1 MTKRKSDQA
10 AVLDHASVHRRGL
23 MLVLSSPSGA
33 GKTTIS
39 RDLLDREPNLTMSI
53 SVTTRAKRPG
63 EVAGADYLFVD
74 TTTFNLMINRR
85 EFLEHA
91 QVFEN
96 YYGTPRSP
104 VEQALTAGRDV
115 LFDIDWQGTQQLAES
130 AREDLVT
137 VFILPPSTRELE
149 RRLHTRAQ
157 DPHDV
162 VARRMAR
169 AADEMSHWIE
179 YDYVIVNHDIE
190 SSVDAVQNILAA
202 ERLKRS
208 RQIGL
213 GDFVKAL
220 REGQ

>member
-1 MTKRKSDQA
+1 
-10 AVLDHASVHRRGL
+10 

-39 RDLLDREPNLTMSI
+39 RELLRREPNLAMSI
-53 SVTTRAKRPG
+53 SATTRAKRPG
-63 EVAGADYLFVD
+63 EVAGTDYFFVD
-74 TTTFNLMINRR
+74 TTTFNLMVNRR

-96 YYGTPRSP
+96 YYGTPRGP
-104 VEQALTAGRDV
+104 VEQALGAGRDV
-115 LFDIDWQGTQQLAES
+115 LFDIDWQGTQQLAEN

-157 DPHDV
+157 DSDDV
-162 VARRMAR
+162 VAKRMAR

-179 YDYVIVNHDIE
+179 YDYVIVNHDVDKA
-190 SSVDAVQNILAA
+190 VDAVQSILAA